1 MNTTTPAEAIL
12 DIPLVQL
19 LDSPFQ
25 PRKTYNQVKLQ
36 ELADTMK
43 PPHGRVL
50 QPIIVRL
57 PNRSIRPLLAEVDT
71 FADYEI
77 VFGHRRRRAAELAG
91 LTSVPAILR
100 AMSDEEVQRAQIIE
114 NLARDDVHPIEEAEG
129 MQALMHQ
136 HGVTADELV
145 EQTGKSRSHIYSR
158 LKLLQACPEVRH
170 ACLAGEIGSE
180 VALLISRLGE
190 YRLQQRA
197 LKAIES
203 KYLKLD
209 DGGKKSFREIRDL
222 LAKMFT
228 LDIKDAVFAPEDAEL
243 LPSAGVCSACPRL
256 SGNDPAFQDL
266 AEKREGPWRGHYEAG
281 NKRLCTDPGCWDAK
295 HKAHLQREA
304 GRLRAAGKTV
314 VDGNKA
320 KAALSASGEV
330 KGAYIALKDVKAQ
343 LKKLPFPPATVL
355 IQDQRSGKTVEAA
368 PAAAL
373 RQAGVQPEA
382 KAASKRSGYDQE
394 AWKAKREAEAAARWN
409 LFLAIRAEQLQRPRD
424 AVELRLLAYQL
435 VDDLNFYADERIK
448 QLWPHQDFENLGN
461 LSPDEIGQLIMDCVL
476 LKGSWLSGDDFYE
489 PRRLLFMAEHLGIDV
504 DRARAGM
511 PPAAAEPLSTPSKA
525 ARALEVA
532 AAKAK
537 AGYPVRYKNPA
548 TGESWSGRGLKP
560 RWLTEALAQGKSL
573 ADFELSTP
581 SGAAR
586 APDGADA
593 DAARA
598 GDEATAEASA
608 EERSALH
615 VQMDDVAGDAG
626 AEHAEAQAC

>member
-1 MNTTTPAEAIL
+1 MNITTPAEAIL

-129 MQALMHQ
+129 MQALMRD
-136 HGVTADELV
+136 HGITAEQLV

-158 LKLLQACPEVRH
+158 LKLLQACSAVRH
-170 ACLAGEIGSE
+170 ACMAGEIGSE
-180 VALLISRLGE
+180 VALLIARLRDE
-190 YRLQQRA
+190 KLQQRA
-197 LKAIES
+197 LKAIEAN
-203 KYLKLD
+203 YLKLD
-209 DGGKKSFREIRDL
+209 DGGKKSFREIRRL
-222 LAKMFT
+222 LAEMFT
-228 LDIKDAVFAPEDAEL
+228 LDIKDAIFPTDDAEL
-243 LPSAGVCSACPRL
+243 LSSAGVCSTCPKL
-256 SGNDPAFQDL
+256 SGNAPEFQDL
-266 AEKREGPWRGHYEAG
+266 TEKREGPWHGHFEAG
-281 NKRLCTDPGCWDAK
+281 NARLCTDPACWDAK

-355 IQDQRSGKTVEAA
+355 IQDQRSGKTVEAV

-373 RQAGVQPEA
+373 RGTSVQPKQKSGSTGSYDQAASEA
-382 KAASKRSGYDQE
+382 KRKV
-394 AWKAKREAEAAARWN
+394 EAEARWR
-409 LFLAIRAEQLQRPRD
+409 LFLAIRAAQLQRPRD
-424 AVELRLLAYQL
+424 LVEARLVAYLLIDSLYHPAEDRLA
-435 VDDLNFYADERIK
+435 E
-448 QLWPHQDFENLGN
+448 LWPGQDFENLGN
-461 LSPDEIGQLIMDCVL
+461 LGADELGQMIMDCVL
-476 LKGSWLSGDDFYE
+476 LKGDWLYGYE
-489 PRRLLFMAEHLGIDV
+489 HREPQRLLFMAEHLGIDV
-504 DRARAGM
+504 EAARAEA
-511 PPAAAEPLSTPSKA
+511 PPPSVEPLSTPSKA

-560 RWLTEALAQGKSL
+560 RWLTVALAQGKSL